1 MDIYGGLL
9 HCRNIKGPFYRRYSI
24 VIEIRCIFRFCPR
37 WMLVNWPLQNLVHGT
52 TAVQSRHEQNWTL
65 IDTQKWNHRT
75 TNFPLTLNFML
86 MGGLSVFVFDLAFLW
101 NHSETSKLVLSN
113 FHKQNC
119 WNCIPYGCVPF
130 SLTCVSSD
138 LHMKRK
144 KVVTLLTKFSKPS

>member
-101 NHSETSKLVLSN
+101 NHSET
-113 FHKQNC
+113 C
-119 WNCIPYGCVPF
+119 
-130 SLTCVSSD
+130 SL
-138 LHMKRK
+138 
-144 KVVTLLTKFSKPS
+144 KFSQTKLLKLYSIWLCAIQFDMCKQWFAYKTKEGRYTSD